1 MIPSIGKQKIKYKDH
16 LNIKFEN
23 MDFYLD
29 LAKKIISKMAPTFF
43 NGLAKEMLK
52 NEDAVSFVASSIMM
66 GDWRWKNNED
76 NDTSKTY
83 KTLYSYRNQ
92 CGIWAIKT
100 YVTKKYK
107 QNNNKKKIKIT
118 HSINYSDDDIS
129 LESLLPD
136 NSQKN
141 PIEILIDKEK
151 HSNMSVDIKNLLDM
165 ANISDKQKNYIRL
178 YYYEN
183 MTLEQVGNNYGVTR
197 EAVRQSIKS
206 AIKKIKEICV

>member
-16 LNIKFEN
+16 SSVKFEN
-23 MDFYLD
+23 MDFYID

-43 NGLAKEMLK
+43 SGLSKEMLK
-52 NEDAVSFVASSIMM
+52 NEDAISFVASSIMM
-66 GDWRWKNNED
+66 GDWRWKNNEE
-76 NDTSKTY
+76 NDTTKTY

-107 QNNNKKKIKIT
+107 QNNNKKKIKVT
-118 HSINYSDDDIS
+118 HSINHNDDLN
-129 LESLLPD
+129 LENLLPD
-136 NSQKN
+136 NSQKD
-141 PIEILIDKEK
+141 PVEILIDREK
-151 HSNMSVDIKNLLDM
+151 HINMSLDMQNLLNM
-165 ANISDKQKNYIRL
+165 SNISAKQKEYIRL

-183 MTLEQVGNNYGVTR
+183 MTLEQIGNSYGVTR

-206 AIKKIKEICV
+206 AIGKIKEICA